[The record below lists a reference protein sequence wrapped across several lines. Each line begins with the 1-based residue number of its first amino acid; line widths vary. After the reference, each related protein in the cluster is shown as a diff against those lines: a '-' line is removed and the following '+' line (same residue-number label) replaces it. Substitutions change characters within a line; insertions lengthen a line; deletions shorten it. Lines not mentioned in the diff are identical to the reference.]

1 MMRTSEER
9 GAAVKRRI
17 AEINLQKQRRT
28 IFLAVGAALA
38 AAAIAAPISGQIQ
51 GGTVIC
57 ENDF

>member
-17 AEINLQKQRRT
+17 ADINLQKQRRT

-38 AAAIAAPISGQIQ
+38 AAAIAAPISDKSKEGL
-51 GGTVIC
+51 
-57 ENDF
+57 